1 MIMKYEKTAEAT
13 DDLIDNKIRVVP
25 KNSQKIIQRQLQMR
39 MITKYLKKYI
49 YLQKKDKK
57 LLAI

>member
-1 MIMKYEKTAEAT
+1 MKYEKTAEAT